1 MANFNGC
8 GIDLKTITELA
19 AQGLSL
25 NFMSKV
31 TGHSKNGIKAAL
43 ERNDIPYT
51 MGIRDRFITVN
62 GVLTSLGD
70 ACNAQGFSRESMY
83 AWRVKR
89 GLNEQDGFDAYIIYQ
104 QSKRTIDKPIL
115 TFKNATVIY
124 KKERYTL
131 NEISDKLKLNRQRFE
146 VFMRQNRYAQNAFER
161 YCYMRGL

>member
-1 MANFNGC
+1 MAYFNGC
-8 GIDLKTITELA
+8 GIDLETITELA

-25 NFMSKV
+25 NSMSKV

-51 MGIRDRFITVN
+51 NHVRERFITVH

-89 GLNEQDGFDAYIIYQ
+89 GLNEQEGFEAYIIYQ

-131 NEISDKLKLNRQRFE
+131 NDISDKLKLNKQRFE
-146 VFMRQNRYAQNAFER
+146 VFMRQNRYGQNAFER
-161 YCYMRGL
+161 YCWMRGL

>member
-43 ERNDIPYT
+43 ERNNIPYT
-51 MGIRDRFITVN
+51 MGIRECFITVE

-70 ACNAQGFSRESMY
+70 ACNAHGFSRESMY

-89 GLNEQDGFDAYIIYQ
+89 GLNEQEGFEAYIVYQ

-131 NEISDKLKLNRQRFE
+131 TDISDKLKLNKQRFE